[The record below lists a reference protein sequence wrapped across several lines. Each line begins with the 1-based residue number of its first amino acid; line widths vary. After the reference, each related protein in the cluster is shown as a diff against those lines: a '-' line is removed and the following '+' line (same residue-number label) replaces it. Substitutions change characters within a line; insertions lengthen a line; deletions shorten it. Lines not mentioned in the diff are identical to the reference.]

1 MRTRTL
7 DEVIHGLERRR
18 RQPVEAAVEGVM
30 LGHILAV
37 EIGEL
42 AQRYPIGDAFA
53 QLAIVPVLQAHQNK
67 RAQHLRRDEAAATL
81 VRLIQAAQ
89 EVVAHPFDQRRLLIE
104 KITDR
109 LRNGSSRTPCRSSSR
124 SAKLICRAAG

>member
-1 MRTRTL
+1 
-7 DEVIHGLERRR
+7 
-18 RQPVEAAVEGVM
+18 M

-53 QLAIVPVLQAHQNK
+53 QLAIIPVLQAHQNK

-81 VRLIQAAQ
+81 QCTIAR
-89 EVVAHPFDQRRLLIE
+89 
-104 KITDR
+104 
-109 LRNGSSRTPCRSSSR
+109 G
-124 SAKLICRAAG
+124 